1 MYEIKHRE
9 GQGFPCRNEE
19 EMDIFDVLTML
30 GGLAL
35 FLYGMNTMGEGL
47 AKISGGKLERILEKL
62 TSNRIKAVI
71 FGAFV
76 TAVIQSSSAT
86 TVMVVGFVN
95 SGIMKLS
102 QAIGIIMGANIGTT
116 ITAWILSL
124 SGIESDNLFMQF
136 LKPSNFSP
144 VLAVI
149 GIVFIMFL
157 KSQKKK
163 DIGMILVGFAIL
175 MFGMDTMSGAV
186 KPLADVPEFTGV
198 LTMFS
203 NPLLGMLVGAL
214 FTAIIQSS
222 SASVGILQ
230 ALCATGSVTYGTA
243 FPIIMGQNIGTCVTA
258 LLSGIGANKSAKRA
272 SLVHL
277 YFNVIGTAI
286 FMAAFY
292 GVNSVFAFPF
302 VTMAAGPAGI
312 AVTHSIFNIVAT
324 VILLPFTKWI
334 ERLAYLT
341 VKEGG
346 EEKETQERNALL
358 DERFLERPSFA
369 IQRCKRVAV
378 EMAELSRRAL
388 LNAMSL
394 IGHYDEKVAESVSR
408 DEDEADRYEDE
419 LGSYLVKLSS
429 KNLSQ
434 ADSRTLSMILHCISD
449 FERISDH
456 AVNIQKT
463 ARKKKEKKVQ
473 FSEKA
478 VAELTVFTRAITD
491 ILSLSVDVFSKVD
504 DEEARDIE
512 PLEEVIDRLNKKVK
526 KRHVKR
532 LQNGKCT
539 IEAGLLLN
547 DFATNFER
555 VADHCSNI
563 GVCVIQLRE
572 DSFDTHEYLDTL
584 DKGKD
589 TPFQIKYEAYKHLYK
604 LP

>member
-1 MYEIKHRE
+1 
-9 GQGFPCRNEE
+9 
-19 EMDIFDVLTML
+19 MDIFDILTML

-47 AKISGGKLERILEKL
+47 TKISGGRLERILEKL
-62 TSNRIKAVI
+62 TSNPVKAVLL
-71 FGAFV
+71 GAFV

-124 SGIESDNLFMQF
+124 SGIEGDSIFIQF

-144 VLAVI
+144 ILAVI
-149 GIVFIMFL
+149 GIVFVMFL
-157 KSQKKK
+157 KNQKKK

-186 KPLADVPEFTGV
+186 KPLADVPEFTGI

-203 NPLLGMLVGAL
+203 NPLLGMLAGAVL
-214 FTAIIQSS
+214 TAVIQSS

-230 ALCATGSVTYGTA
+230 ALCATGSITYGTA

-272 SLVHL
+272 ALVHL
-277 YFNVIGTAI
+277 YFNIIGTAL
-286 FMAAFY
+286 FMIVFYTVHAF
-292 GVNSVFAFPF
+292 VSFDFIDRS
-302 VTMAAGPAGI
+302 AGAAGI
-312 AVTHSIFNIVAT
+312 AMIHSIFNIVAT
-324 VILLPFTKWI
+324 IILLPFTKGL

-341 VKEGG
+341 IRED
-346 EEKETQERNALL
+346 EKEPDQKDIHALL
-358 DERFLERPSFA
+358 DERFLEQPAFA
-369 IQRCKRVAV
+369 MQRCRQVAV
-378 EMAELSRRAL
+378 AMAELSRTTL
-388 LNAMSL
+388 LNAISL
-394 IGHYDEKVAESVSR
+394 IDKYDEQIAASVSR
-408 DEDEADRYEDE
+408 DEDEVDRYEDE

-434 ADSRTLSMILHCISD
+434 PDSRTLSMILHCISD

-456 AVNIQKT
+456 AINIQKT
-463 ARKKKEKKVQ
+463 AKKRWEQKIR

-478 VAELTVFTRAITD
+478 KGELEVFSRAVTD
-491 ILSLSVDVFSKVD
+491 ILNLAVDVFAQED
-504 DEEARDIE
+504 AEEAGNIE
-512 PLEEVIDRLNKKVK
+512 PMEEVVDRLNKKVK

-539 IEAGLLLN
+539 IEAGLIMN
-547 DFATNFER
+547 DIATNFER

-563 GVCVIQLRE
+563 GVCVIQLQE
-572 DSFDTHEYLDTL
+572 DAFDTHEYLDML

-589 TPFQIKYEAYKHLYK
+589 TPFNYKYMAYKNLYK

>member
-1 MYEIKHRE
+1 
-9 GQGFPCRNEE
+9 
-19 EMDIFDVLTML
+19 MDIFDVLTML

-47 AKISGGKLERILEKL
+47 TKISGGRLERILEKL
-62 TSNRIKAVI
+62 TSNPVKAVLL
-71 FGAFV
+71 GAFV

-124 SGIESDNLFMQF
+124 SGIEGDSILIQF

-144 VLAVI
+144 ILAVI
-149 GIVFIMFL
+149 GIVFVMFL
-157 KSQKKK
+157 KNQKKK

-186 KPLADVPEFTGV
+186 KPLADVPEFTGI

-203 NPLLGMLVGAL
+203 NPFLGMLAGAVL
-214 FTAIIQSS
+214 TAVIQSS

-230 ALCATGSVTYGTA
+230 ALCATGSITYGTA

-272 SLVHL
+272 ALVHL
-277 YFNVIGTAI
+277 YFNIIGTAL
-286 FMAAFY
+286 FMFAFY
-292 GVNSVFAFPF
+292 MVHAFVSF
-302 VTMAAGPAGI
+302 DFIDQSAGAAGI
-312 AVTHSIFNIVAT
+312 AMIHSIFNIVAT
-324 VILLPFTKWI
+324 IILLPFTKGL

-341 VKEGG
+341 IRED
-346 EEKETQERNALL
+346 EKEPGQKEIHALL
-358 DERFLERPSFA
+358 DERFLEQPAFA
-369 IQRCKRVAV
+369 MQRCRQVAV
-378 EMAELSRRAL
+378 AMAELSRTTL
-388 LNAMSL
+388 LNAISL
-394 IGHYDEKVAESVSR
+394 IDKYDEQIAASVSR
-408 DEDEADRYEDE
+408 DEDEVDRYEDE

-434 ADSRTLSMILHCISD
+434 PDSRTLSMILHCISD

-456 AVNIQKT
+456 AINIQKT
-463 ARKKKEKKVQ
+463 AKKRWEQKIH

-478 VAELTVFTRAITD
+478 KGELEVFSRAVTD
-491 ILSLSVDVFSKVD
+491 ILNLAVDVFTQED
-504 DEEARDIE
+504 AEEAGNIE
-512 PLEEVIDRLNKKVK
+512 PMEEVVDRLNKKVK

-539 IEAGLLLN
+539 IEAGLIMN
-547 DFATNFER
+547 DIATNFER

-563 GVCVIQLRE
+563 GVCVIQLQE
-572 DSFDTHEYLDTL
+572 DAFDTHEYLDML

-589 TPFQIKYEAYKHLYK
+589 TPFNYKYMAYKNLYK

>member
-1 MYEIKHRE
+1 
-9 GQGFPCRNEE
+9 
-19 EMDIFDVLTML
+19 MDIFDVLTML

-35 FLYGMNTMGEGL
+35 FLYGMNEMGEGL

-62 TSNRIKAVI
+62 TSNRIKAVLL
-71 FGAFV
+71 GAFV
-76 TAVIQSSSAT
+76 TAVMQSSSAT

-102 QAIGIIMGANIGTT
+102 QAVGIIMGANVGTT
-116 ITAWILSL
+116 ITAWVLSL
-124 SGIESDNLFMQF
+124 SGIESDNFFMQF

-149 GIVFIMFL
+149 GIIFIMFF

-203 NPLLGMLVGAL
+203 NPVLGMLVGAL

-277 YFNVIGTAI
+277 YFNVIGTVV
-286 FMAAFY
+286 FMTAFY
-292 GVNSVFAFPF
+292 GINSVLAFPF
-302 VTMAAGPAGI
+302 IEMTAGAAGI
-312 AVTHSIFNIVAT
+312 AVVHSIFNVVAT
-324 VILLPFTKWI
+324 VILLPFIKGI

-341 VKEGG
+341 VKEGV
-346 EEKETQERNALL
+346 EEKEKHERIVLL

-369 IQRCKRVAV
+369 IQRCKQVAV
-378 EMAELSRRAL
+378 EMAELSRTAL
-388 LNAMSL
+388 LNSMSL
-394 IGHYDEKVAESVSR
+394 IEHYDRKLEESVLR
-408 DEDEADRYEDE
+408 DEDEIDRYEDE

-434 ADSRTLSMILHCISD
+434 SDSRTLSMILHCISD
-449 FERISDH
+449 FERIADH
-456 AVNIQKT
+456 AVNIQK
-463 ARKKKEKKVQ
+463 AAEKKKEKKVK

-491 ILSLSVDVFSKVD
+491 ILNLSVDVFSKAD
-504 DEEARDIE
+504 DDEARDIE

-539 IEAGLLLN
+539 IDAGLLLN
-547 DFATNFER
+547 EFATNFGR

-563 GVCVIQLRE
+563 GVCVIQLKE
-572 DSFDTHEYLDTL
+572 DAFDTHEYLDTL
-584 DKGKD
+584 DKGRD
-589 TPFQIKYEAYKHLYK
+589 TPFHIKYAAYKNLYK

>member
-1 MYEIKHRE
+1 
-9 GQGFPCRNEE
+9 
-19 EMDIFDVLTML
+19 MDIFDVLTML

-47 AKISGGKLERILEKL
+47 TKISGGRLERILEKL
-62 TSNRIKAVI
+62 TSNPVKAVLL
-71 FGAFV
+71 GAFV

-116 ITAWILSL
+116 VTAWILSL
-124 SGIESDNLFMQF
+124 SGIEGDSFLIQF

-149 GIVFIMFL
+149 GIVFVMFL
-157 KSQKKK
+157 KNQKKK

-186 KPLADVPEFTGV
+186 KPLADVPEFTGI

-203 NPLLGMLVGAL
+203 NPFLGMLAGAVL
-214 FTAIIQSS
+214 TAVIQSS

-230 ALCATGSVTYGTA
+230 ALCATGSITYGTA

-272 SLVHL
+272 ALVHL
-277 YFNVIGTAI
+277 YFNIIGTAL
-286 FMAAFY
+286 FMFAFY
-292 GVNSVFAFPF
+292 MVHAFVSF
-302 VTMAAGPAGI
+302 DFIDQSAGAAGI
-312 AVTHSIFNIVAT
+312 AMIHSIFNIVAT
-324 VILLPFTKWI
+324 IILLPFTKGL

-341 VKEGG
+341 IRED
-346 EEKETQERNALL
+346 EKEPGQKEIHALL
-358 DERFLERPSFA
+358 DERFLEQPAFA
-369 IQRCKRVAV
+369 MQRCRQVAV
-378 EMAELSRRAL
+378 AMAELSRTTL
-388 LNAMSL
+388 LNAISL
-394 IGHYDEKVAESVSR
+394 IDKYDEQIAASVSR
-408 DEDEADRYEDE
+408 DEDEVDRYEDE

-434 ADSRTLSMILHCISD
+434 PDSRTLSMILHCISD

-456 AVNIQKT
+456 AINIQKT
-463 ARKKKEKKVQ
+463 AKKRWEQKIH

-478 VAELTVFTRAITD
+478 KGELEVFSRAVTD
-491 ILSLSVDVFSKVD
+491 ILNLAVDVFTQED
-504 DEEARDIE
+504 AEEAGNIE
-512 PLEEVIDRLNKKVK
+512 PMEEVVDRLNKKVK

-539 IEAGLLLN
+539 IEAGLIMN
-547 DFATNFER
+547 DIATNFER

-563 GVCVIQLRE
+563 GVCVIQLQE
-572 DSFDTHEYLDTL
+572 DAFDTHEYLDML

-589 TPFQIKYEAYKHLYK
+589 TPFNYKYMAYKNLYK

>member
-1 MYEIKHRE
+1 
-9 GQGFPCRNEE
+9 
-19 EMDIFDVLTML
+19 MDIFDILTML

-47 AKISGGKLERILEKL
+47 TKISGGKLERILEKL
-62 TSNRIKAVI
+62 TSNPVKAVLL
-71 FGAFV
+71 GAFV

-116 ITAWILSL
+116 VTAWILSL
-124 SGIESDNLFMQF
+124 SGIEGDSFLIQF

-186 KPLADVPEFTGV
+186 KPLADVPEFTGI

-203 NPLLGMLVGAL
+203 NPFLGMLAGAVL
-214 FTAIIQSS
+214 TAVIQSS

-230 ALCATGSVTYGTA
+230 ALCATGSITYGTA

-272 SLVHL
+272 ALVHL
-277 YFNVIGTAI
+277 YFNIIGTAL
-286 FMAAFY
+286 FMIVFYTIHAF
-292 GVNSVFAFPF
+292 VPF
-302 VTMAAGPAGI
+302 DFIGRSAGAAGI
-312 AVTHSIFNIVAT
+312 AVIHSIFNIVAT
-324 VILLPFTKWI
+324 IVLLPFTKGL

-341 VKEGG
+341 IRED
-346 EEKETQERNALL
+346 EKEPDRKEIHTLL
-358 DERFLERPSFA
+358 DERFLEQPAFA
-369 IQRCKRVAV
+369 IQRCRQVAV
-378 EMAELSRRAL
+378 AMAELSRTTL
-388 LNAMSL
+388 LNSISL
-394 IGHYDEKVAESVSR
+394 IEKYDEQVADSVSR
-408 DEDEADRYEDE
+408 DEDEVDRYEDE

-434 ADSRTLSMILHCISD
+434 PDSRTLSMILHCISD

-456 AVNIQKT
+456 AINIQKT
-463 ARKKKEKKVQ
+463 AKKRWEQKIH

-478 VAELTVFTRAITD
+478 KGELEVFSRAVTD
-491 ILSLSVDVFSKVD
+491 ILNLAVDVFTQED
-504 DEEARDIE
+504 AEEAGNIE
-512 PLEEVIDRLNKKVK
+512 PMEEVVDRLNKKVK

-539 IEAGLLLN
+539 IEAGLIMN
-547 DFATNFER
+547 DIATNFER

-563 GVCVIQLRE
+563 GVCVIQLQE
-572 DSFDTHEYLDTL
+572 DAFDTHEYLDML

-589 TPFQIKYEAYKHLYK
+589 TPFNYKYMAYKNLYK